1 MSRALVLSAGGMFG
15 AWQAGVWSVL
25 SRLFEPDLV
34 IGASVGSLNGWAI
47 ASGCTPERLI
57 ADWRQPQVPANA
69 IRQLYR
75 DFQPRIRYALV
86 LTEAPLFRSR
96 VCEWPHV
103 TERHLVASC
112 AVPPIL
118 WPQRIDG
125 RWCAD
130 GGILTATP
138 IQAAWD
144 LGATEVLALNA
155 MAGYRFGLPNRPAPN
170 HACGQAVVE
179 LRPSATLGGT
189 LDMLRW
195 NEPCVRR
202 CIELGAED
210 ARTAAAEEK
219 HFFAHCFERE

>member
-1 MSRALVLSAGGMFG
+1 MFG

-155 MAGYRFGLPNRPAPN
+155 MAGYRFGLRSRPA
-170 HACGQAVVE
+170 AGQECGQAIVE

>member
-1 MSRALVLSAGGMFG
+1 MLSAGGMFG

-34 IGASVGSLNGWAI
+34 VGASVGSLNGWAI
-47 ASGCTPERLI
+47 ASGCTPERLM
-57 ADWRQPQVPANA
+57 ADWTQPQVPASA
-69 IRQLYR
+69 IRRLCR

-86 LTEAPLFRSR
+86 LTEAPLFRPK
-96 VCEWPHV
+96 VCEWPDV

-112 AVPPIL
+112 AVPPLL

-130 GGILTATP
+130 GGILTPTP
-138 IQAAWD
+138 IQAASD

-155 MAGYRFGLPNRPAPN
+155 MAGYRFALRSRPAPG
-170 HACGQAVVE
+170 HVSGQAVVE

-195 NEPCVRR
+195 NERCVRR
-202 CIELGAED
+202 WIELGAED

-219 HFFAHCFERE
+219 HFFADCF